1 MIFGFLKKRR
11 EQKIRMDLLT
21 ALIRERALF
30 CADVV
35 NLEGLVDYVLNGRV
49 DDEALRR
56 KFPVYDEYL
65 KQAEKKEAEELEK
78 QGFRSVGINP
88 AAGTVYHNEN
98 IRSNLGEKS

>member
-1 MIFGFLKKRR
+1 MIFDFLEKRR
-11 EQKIRMDLLT
+11 KQKIRMALLT
-21 ALIRERALF
+21 TLIRERALH

-78 QGFRSVGINP
+78 QRFRSVDINP

>member
-21 ALIRERALF
+21 ALIRERALR
-30 CADVV
+30 CTDVI

-56 KFPVYDEYL
+56 KFPVYDEFC
-65 KQAEKKEAEELEK
+65 KQKEKEAEELEK
-78 QGFRSVGINP
+78 QGFRSVDINP

-98 IRSNLGEKS
+98 IRSHLGEKS